1 MANVTPDNLRGILV
15 PKASISKDNVWDAE
29 SSFTQ
34 ANKRAGIPEPQQA
47 QTNLVL
53 SCIGEQSEKITVETK
68 RAGLPGNAGFVWS
81 GADNVQL
88 GKNHSNIITDSK
100 FFLFSS
106 IPGYQ
111 DFDCIAD
118 YRDGSVYIVSELFTT
133 AYTISLHKQEK
144 NGAVTLK
151 KTFKTSSISSA
162 TNAKPMVTILPD
174 GSILVAYFNY
184 TTEDYINVIVWR
196 SLDRGDTWDQI
207 STKALLGPYQVFVGT
222 NGWELG
228 KCNLFPLNDKVV
240 MIMELVSQG
249 PGGGNDSITFVSRD
263 QGATFKSVER
273 GFTQD
278 FHEISAIPLDDGS
291 FSLTYITDTQ
301 DLYNMIVPDV
311 SIFFGDSDFY
321 NNTQVEVSSGALTF
335 CNSLANPSGAAILAN
350 GSMTSWFQDGNIYIA
365 AKLTNDDIVGFLSQ
379 DLGETW
385 EYIAGG
391 FTPDS
396 VTGTIYPSKSTIG
409 LDRMKS
415 CVWEG
420 FALVLGQTANSIL
433 GMYLG
438 GYSDVCFPAVVDQ
451 PDIFQYLNYSAAW
464 MAHYLPE
471 LSTNWTTGGAGTK
484 TITADGLRLQT
495 STQIRSFSSNAVS
508 LDEKQILRFKLK
520 VVTGTSTVDD
530 YIAVVKNSDNGV
542 NAYTV
547 KLRFSTTGF
556 KVLDHSSQLSSQS
569 IDMTD
574 YVEFM
579 VSTDGPD
586 AVICWRAW
594 DEKQAKKWEAVEVT
608 LGTQGTGIGDSL
620 KWGHVAL
627 FTGSLESYWTEFHIG
642 TAGNSLGEELRA
654 STYPPFGRYQYIDQ
668 GLNLTSREAPARE
681 GDQYTI
687 NPRYDFPIDNIFH
700 QVAQSPRIVWRSEND
715 TASQTIG
722 IFMDAN
728 VGANEANLSL
738 NDVGGL
744 HLSNINFEEFVIQF
758 WDTGTMAWTDHMTV
772 NVSDGLTGTFQ
783 RVGNTIQPNSTGNS
797 FYLHYGEAKGW
808 RIILGEGDSAKV
820 VKIRTNSEGVWG
832 TDATHKRAI
841 LMIETDGVDTLT
853 LPTSGNMKLIP
864 DSVTVTTE
872 LLQSSKVGEEAF
884 AIRIP
889 IQDTLEGYFQ
899 IGSMIWG
906 HVAFMAPQ
914 YQRGRSISYEPNIQS
929 NITLDNMFHSR
940 KMSDGARTF
949 QIAWTEPIDTRNIMS
964 RTPDY
969 WQLSSS
975 VGSQPVAN
983 YGDSPFQMIGIWD
996 YLGNRFPAVYL
1007 PNIEKN
1013 VDNQIFNRA
1022 YEHALVRPEGA
1033 ITIESVLGEE
1043 QENEMFRV
1051 ATITLQEIE

>member
-15 PKASISKDNVWDAE
+15 PKASISKNNVWTAE
-29 SSFTQ
+29 SNFSQ
-34 ANKRAGIPEPQQA
+34 ANKRAGIPEPQQIK
-47 QTNLVL
+47 TNLVL
-53 SCIGEQSEKITVETK
+53 SCLGEQAEKITIETK
-68 RAGLPGNAGFVWS
+68 RAGLPGQAGFVWS
-81 GADNVQL
+81 GEDNIQL

-100 FFLFSS
+100 FFLFSN
-106 IPGYQ
+106 IPGYEN
-111 DFDCIAD
+111 FDCIAD
-118 YRDGSVYIVSELFTT
+118 DDGSLYIVSELFTA
-133 AYTISLHKQEK
+133 AYTINLYKQERD
-144 NGAVTLK
+144 GAVTLK

-162 TNAKPMVTILPD
+162 TDAKPMITILPD
-174 GSILVAYFNY
+174 ESILVAYFNY
-184 TTEDYINVIVWR
+184 TQEDIANVIVWR
-196 SLDRGDTWDQI
+196 SYDKGETWNQI
-207 STKALLGPYQVFVGT
+207 SSMALLGSYQIDIGT
-222 NGWELG
+222 TGFELG
-228 KCNLFPLNDKVV
+228 KCNLIPVNDKVV
-240 MIMELVSQG
+240 MVLELVSKG
-249 PGGGNDSITFVSRD
+249 AGGGNNSLAYISRD
-263 QGATFKSVER
+263 QGATFRSINA

-278 FHEISAIPLDDGS
+278 WHEISAIPLDDGRY
-291 FSLTYITDTQ
+291 SLSYITDTQ
-301 DLYNMIVPDV
+301 ELYNLIVPDV

-321 NNTQVEVSSGALTF
+321 SNKQVEVSSGTLTF
-335 CNSLANPSGAAILAN
+335 CNAIANAGGGTILAN
-350 GSMTSWFQDGNIYIA
+350 GSMTSWYQDGNIYIA
-365 AKLTNDDIVGFLSQ
+365 AKLTNDDIIGFVSEDKGQ
-379 DLGETW
+379 TW

-391 FTPDS
+391 FSPNS
-396 VTGTIYPSKSTIG
+396 VTGNIYPTRSTIG

-415 CVWEG
+415 CIWEG
-420 FALVLGQTANSIL
+420 YALVLGKTANSIL

-438 GYSDVCFPAVVDQ
+438 GYSDLCFPQVVDQ
-451 PDIFQYLNYSAAW
+451 PSFYQYLHYTSAW

-471 LSTNWTTGGAGTK
+471 LSSNWSTAGAGSK
-484 TITADGLRLQT
+484 SITADGLRLQT
-495 STQIRSFSSNAVS
+495 STQLRSFSFTGGG
-508 LDEKQILRFKLK
+508 LDVDQILRFKLK
-520 VVTGTSTVDD
+520 VITGSSTVSD
-530 YIAVVKNSDNGV
+530 YIAVIKNSDDGV
-542 NAYTV
+542 NAYTI
-547 KLRFSTTGF
+547 KLRFSTGGF
-556 KVLDHSSQLSSQS
+556 KVLDHSAQLSSQN

-579 VSTDGPD
+579 VSTEGAD

-594 DEKQAKKWEAVEVT
+594 DEKQAKKWQSVQVT
-608 LGTQGTGIGDSL
+608 LGTQATGLGDSI

-627 FTGSLESYWTEFHIG
+627 FTGNLESYWTEFHIG
-642 TAGNSLGEELRA
+642 AAEYFLTEELRA
-654 STYPPFGRYQYIDQ
+654 ATYPPYGRYQYIDQ
-668 GLNLTSREAPARE
+668 GLNLTAREAPARE
-681 GDQYTI
+681 GEEYAI
-687 NPRYDFPIDNIFH
+687 SPRYDFPIDNIFH

-722 IFMDAN
+722 IFMDES
-728 VGANEANLSL
+728 VGADEASLSL

-758 WDTGTMAWTDHMTV
+758 WDVGTMAWTDHLTV
-772 NVSDGLTGTFQ
+772 NVSDGLTGTFL
-783 RVGNTIQPNSTGNS
+783 RKGNTIQPNSTGNS

-820 VKIRTNSEGVWG
+820 LKIKTNSEGVWG

-841 LMIETDGVDTLT
+841 LMMETDGIDTLT

-872 LLQSSKVGEEAF
+872 LLQSSKVGETAF
-884 AIRIP
+884 AIKIP

-899 IGSMIWG
+899 IGTMLWG

-940 KMSDGARTF
+940 KMSEGSRTF

-983 YGDSPFQMIGIWD
+983 YGDSPFQMLGIWD

-1013 VDNQIFNRA
+1013 VDNQIFNRKH
-1022 YEHALVRPEGA
+1022 EHALVRPEGA

-1043 QENEMFRV
+1043 QEDEMFRV
-1051 ATITLQEIE
+1051 ATITLQEVE